1 MFWHTEGR
9 KNVLIEASSRPPTRF
24 SQVVSVTRSSNTAPV
39 LKPEATASQKDTFL
53 GHTLDGLANVFD
65 DSESSA
71 NTFSNL
77 MHNALQGTSPNGL
90 TISVSLPII
99 VHRWKRTII
108 VYEDERVSSTSKTL
122 KKRHKKMLPAAAGE
136 ANTPFIYPPSIYT
149 TPSLLFDPL
158 ASFNPTFMKL
168 YRKGRLIR
176 PAIGFPRGLL
186 AMKLTYP
193 EENIFADPIQEG
205 TPYVTTEESGKEPFA
220 IVSRTLCDLKI
231 RFVIQFT
238 NIHEF
243 GVPNLEL
250 TYMGSLEAALAS
262 FDGVRMQWTGVSNIG
277 SLRAHL
283 QFALRLS
290 KEDCKTDFHSHVV
303 DYNAPP
309 VAVYTFAKPKTF
321 SMTPKCGE
329 FKLWEPA
336 FKYADLIVVMGLIL
350 REQEQ
355 RNKAEGLKQQYM
367 GMRGGTPL

>member
-1 MFWHTEGR
+1 MLWHTEGR
-9 KNVLIEASSRPPTRF
+9 KDKLIGAPSRPPTR
-24 SQVVSVTRSSNTAPV
+24 SSPAESIGPSSNTAPA
-39 LKPEATASQKDTFL
+39 LKAGATINQKDTFL
-53 GHTLDGLANVFD
+53 RHTLEDFGNVFE

-71 NTFSNL
+71 HTFSNL
-77 MHNALQGTSPNGL
+77 VHNAVQDTSPTGMTL
-90 TISVSLPII
+90 SVSLPIL
-99 VHRWKRTII
+99 VYRWKRTVI
-108 VYEDERVSSTSKTL
+108 VYEDEQASRTIKTL
-122 KKRHKKMLPAAAGE
+122 KKRRKKIFPGASAEDGTSL
-136 ANTPFIYPPSIYT
+136 IYPPSIYT

-158 ASFNPTFMKL
+158 ESFNPTFMKL
-168 YRKGRLIR
+168 YRRGRLIR

-186 AMKLTYP
+186 GMKSP
-193 EENIFADPIQEG
+193 RIVDNIFADPVQEE
-205 TPYVTTEESGKEPFA
+205 TPYVTTEESGEEPFA
-220 IVSRTLCDLKI
+220 IVSRTLCDAKI

-290 KEDCKTDFHSHVV
+290 KEDPKTDFHSHIV

-309 VAVYTFAKPKTF
+309 VAVYSFAKPRTF
-321 SMTPKCGE
+321 SITRKCGE

-355 RNKAEGLKQQYM
+355 RNQAEGLKQQYM
-367 GMRGGTPL
+367 GMRGGGLL